1 MYFVSHV
8 YDLNVKEK
16 SCFEILITGTN
27 LFSVLEDVEAITEE
41 AVVLYI
47 LVYETLSLEKNS

>member
-41 AVVLYI
+41 AVVFIFWKALQF
-47 LVYETLSLEKNS
+47 VKEKI

>member
-41 AVVLYI
+41 AVVFI
-47 LVYETLSLEKNS
+47 F